1 VGDTVV
7 PALAATVDVELDC
20 WPANRG
26 GEGSS
31 RPIAAVK
38 AAMERGQRRIKRL
51 DLKRSV
57 ASQDLDA
64 EVLTV
69 ATQTLEDI
77 DGWARLFRLRPVAP
91 G

>member
-1 VGDTVV
+1 
-7 PALAATVDVELDC
+7 
-20 WPANRG
+20 
-26 GEGSS
+26 
-31 RPIAAVK
+31 
-38 AAMERGQRRIKRL
+38 MERGQRRIKRL